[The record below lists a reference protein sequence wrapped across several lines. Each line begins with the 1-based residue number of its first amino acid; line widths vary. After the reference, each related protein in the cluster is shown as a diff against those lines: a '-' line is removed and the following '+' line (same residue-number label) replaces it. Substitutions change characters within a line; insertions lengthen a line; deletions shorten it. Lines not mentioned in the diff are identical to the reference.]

1 MAAQSQSFWKHLA
14 RYLPFSSLTAR
25 IFAIFWFTLLLVMIS
40 VLVVQHQDPRN
51 YEPVNPRM
59 KAELNEIAGRVSK
72 ALTKQPG
79 DMISSL
85 RALSRD
91 HRKIQHMKGIK
102 LYFTDTDGV
111 VLDLGRHSDK
121 FVRNFASSSDNPEK
135 PLTRQY
141 GPWQMAG
148 PFVISD
154 GSEQG
159 WMYIGRRLR
168 EPPPFLIRLL
178 DNPVQLLLATM
189 LVSTP
194 LLLWLAWAVTRPAR
208 RLQMAAERVG
218 KGEFAIDPS
227 LEKGPREFRQAGAS
241 FNQMVG
247 AVDSMITG
255 QQRLLSDI
263 SHELRSPLTRLR
275 MANAL
280 AIRKQGESKELSRI
294 DTEADR
300 LEQMIADLLSL
311 SRMQLNSHAE
321 RDVYT
326 LDDLWQTLLDDAEF
340 EAGQLGKVLNREP
353 LPAAHIEG
361 HGQLLCSALEN
372 VVRNAIKY
380 ANSQIDVGFQVEGR
394 VLRVTVSDD
403 GEGVPEE
410 MLGDIFRPF
419 YRVSTARDRETGGS
433 GLGLAITDSAMRQ
446 HNGSALAV
454 NNTHGGLTITL
465 TFTDI
470 MPGK

>member
-1 MAAQSQSFWKHLA
+1 MAVNPGSRLKRLVRF
-14 RYLPFSSLTAR
+14 LPFSSLTAR
-25 IFAIFWFTLLLVMIS
+25 IFAIFWFTLLLVIIS

-59 KAELNEIAGRVSK
+59 AAELNEIAGRVSK
-72 ALTKQPG
+72 ALTRQPG
-79 DMISSL
+79 DMITSL

-121 FVRNFASSSDNPEK
+121 FVRNFASSSDDPK
-135 PLTRQY
+135 RPLTRQY

-154 GSEQG
+154 GPEQG

-208 RLQMAAERVG
+208 RLQMAAERVA
-218 KGEFAIDPS
+218 KGEFSIDPL

-311 SRMQLNSHAE
+311 SRMQVNSHE
-321 RDVYT
+321 SRELT
-326 LDDLWQTLLDDAEF
+326 DAESLWLTMLEDAQF
-340 EAGQLGKVLNREP
+340 EAEQHNQNLEIDGLEAFP
-353 LPAAHIEG
+353 LLVNLPMM
-361 HGQLLCSALEN
+361 CSALEN
-372 VVRNAIKY
+372 VIRNAIKY
-380 ANSQIDVGFQVEGR
+380 ADSKVSVSFSCNGQRLEI
-394 VLRVTVSDD
+394 TVDDD
-403 GEGVPEE
+403 GCGVPDEE
-410 MLGDIFRPF
+410 LNDIFRPF
-419 YRVSTARDRETGGS
+419 YRVSTARDRQSGGT
-433 GLGLAITDSAMRQ
+433 GLGLAITENAVRQ
-446 HNGSALAV
+446 HSGSVSASRSHL
-454 NNTHGGLTITL
+454 GGLQVSMYLPLANIA
-465 TFTDI
+465 
-470 MPGK
+470 